1 MSLSFDD
8 RRTMEFQSSVEATE
22 RQKVIFIPTYQK
34 FEPNRFPESE
44 PEHADGIR
52 HLLVALVDGAHLG
65 QQLQGQHPRLGEVGH
80 DADGDRE
87 EAGGMVHQ
95 PQASLLGLGT
105 QLETQQTL
113 VFIRQ
118 RFLEHRLVKSRNI
131 LIVVVIA
138 AVVIAIV
145 LLLCCSGYIGLG

>member
-1 MSLSFDD
+1 
-8 RRTMEFQSSVEATE
+8 
-22 RQKVIFIPTYQK
+22 
-34 FEPNRFPESE
+34 
-44 PEHADGIR
+44 
-52 HLLVALVDGAHLG
+52 
-65 QQLQGQHPRLGEVGH
+65 
-80 DADGDRE
+80 
-87 EAGGMVHQ
+87 MVHQ
-95 PQASLLGLGT
+95 PQASLLGLCT